1 MATLKAELKDT
12 RWSDSIERS
21 ILDQTLS
28 NGEAVSLKDVVNTIG
43 ATIKKVATMFGHKV
57 IAVSEK
63 VYEAR
68 MKDGRIQSGI
78 YY

>member
-1 MATLKAELKDT
+1 MATLKAELKNT

-28 NGEAVSLKDVVNTIG
+28 NGEAVSLKDVVSTIG
-43 ATIKKVATMFGHKV
+43 ATMKKVATKFGNKI
-57 IAVSEK
+57 IALSESI
-63 VYEAR
+63 YEAR
-68 MKDGRIQSGI
+68 MKEGRIQSGI